1 MILLLQAAPL
11 ALLVALLVS
20 GRAGPVTAVL
30 AAIALAVP
38 AAFASLPAGTPLP
51 AFLAEETLRG
61 AWLALQPVG
70 VMTGGLLFHAATAAP
85 AAATTTPPEPRR
97 IFAACLLMGT
107 FMESVTGFAV
117 GAVFALAALRAMGLG
132 GPVAGAM
139 ALLSLC
145 LVPWGG
151 LGPGTLLGATLVGV
165 PVQEMARVIAFPNAA
180 WLLMLGPVLWH
191 LCTRAGIAVPL
202 REKLVQT
209 SILAASATILVAGHW
224 VLPFEILG
232 ILATGLPLLVVL
244 YRLDPPRTAAARAA
258 ALRALAPYLI
268 LTAALLAARLVPDP
282 PALRPYE
289 SLPAFPI
296 THVAV
301 VLWTVALTLLAL
313 RPGAAR
319 RLADTARRARKP
331 AATLLLY
338 VLLARILAGSG
349 ATTAL
354 ATAAAT
360 TLGPAAPFAISPLGL
375 AAGMVTGSNVGANA
389 ALVTVQAAL
398 GAAAN
403 LPPLLAPALHNFA
416 GGAGAGMSFAVCALI
431 CGLLADNTRPVQIW
445 RLLLPSFA
453 AILAAGTGAVLV
465 LR

>member
-1 MILLLQAAPL
+1 MILALQASPL
-11 ALLVALLVS
+11 ILLVALLLS
-20 GRAGPVTAVL
+20 GRAGPVPAVL
-30 AAIALAVP
+30 AALALSIP
-38 AAFASLPAGTPLP
+38 AALASLPASTDALN
-51 AFLAEETLRG
+51 FISTEMLRG

-70 VMTGGLLFHAATAAP
+70 VMTGGLLFHAAIAAP
-85 AAATTTPPEPRR
+85 VSTTTTAPEPRR

-117 GAVFALAALRAMGLG
+117 GAVFALAALKSMGLR

-165 PVQEMARVIAFPNAA
+165 PVQAMARVIAFPNAA

-191 LCTRAGIAVPL
+191 LCAKAGIAVST
-202 REKLVQT
+202 REKLSQT
-209 SILAASATILVAGHW
+209 GILAASATILIGGHW
-224 VLPFEILG
+224 ILPFEILG
-232 ILATGLPLLVVL
+232 ILATGLPLLAVL
-244 YRLDPPRTAAARAA
+244 YRLDPPRTPAARAD
-258 ALRALAPYLI
+258 ALRALTPYLI
-268 LTAALLAARLVPDP
+268 LTAALLAARLIPDA

-289 SLPAFPI
+289 TLPAFPI

-301 VLWTVALTLLAL
+301 VLWTVSLVLLAL
-313 RPGAAR
+313 RSGMAR
-319 RLADTARRARKP
+319 RIHETALRARKP
-331 AATLLLY
+331 AAALLLY

-349 ATTAL
+349 ATTSL
-354 ATAAAT
+354 AEAAASA
-360 TLGPAAPFAISPLGL
+360 LGPLAPFAITPLGL
-375 AAGMVTGSNVGANA
+375 AAGLVTGSNVGANA

-398 GAAAN
+398 GAHAN

-431 CGLLADNTRPVQIW
+431 CGLLADGTKPAQLW

-453 AILAAGTGAVLV
+453 AILAVGTGAVLV

>member
-1 MILLLQAAPL
+1 MQAAPL
-11 ALLVALLVS
+11 ALLVALLLS
-20 GRAGPVTAVL
+20 GRAGPVPAVL
-30 AAIALAVP
+30 AAIALAIP
-38 AAFASLPAGTPLP
+38 AAIVSLPASTDVT
-51 AFLAEETLRG
+51 AFLADEVLRG

-70 VMTGGLLFHAATAAP
+70 VMTGGLLFHAAISGP
-85 AAATTTPPEPRR
+85 AAAAATTPPEPRR

-165 PVQEMARVIAFPNAA
+165 PVQAMARVIAFPNAA
-180 WLLMLGPVLWH
+180 WLMMLGPVLWH
-191 LCTRAGIAVPL
+191 LCGRAGIAVPA
-202 REKLVQT
+202 REKLAQT
-209 SILAASATILVAGHW
+209 GILAASATILIAGHW

-232 ILATGLPLLVVL
+232 ILATGIPLLVVL
-244 YRLDPPRTAAARAA
+244 YRLDPPRNPAERAA
-258 ALRALAPYLI
+258 GLRALAPYLI
-268 LTAALLAARLVPDP
+268 LTAALLAARLVPNP

-289 SLPAFPI
+289 GLPAFPI

-301 VLWTVALTLLAL
+301 VLWTVALILLAP
-313 RPGAAR
+313 RPGMAR

-331 AATLLLY
+331 AAALLLY

-354 ATAAAT
+354 AEAAAA
-360 TLGPAAPFAISPLGL
+360 TLGPAAPFAITPLGL
-375 AAGMVTGSNVGANA
+375 AAGLVTGSNVGANA

-403 LPPLLAPALHNFA
+403 LPPILAPALHNFA

-431 CGLLADNTRPVQIW
+431 CGLLADGTKPAQLW
-445 RLLLPSFA
+445 RLLLPSFV

>member
-1 MILLLQAAPL
+1 MILALQASPL
-11 ALLVALLVS
+11 VVLVGLLLS
-20 GRAGPVTAVL
+20 GRAGPVPAVL
-30 AAIALAVP
+30 AALALSIP
-38 AAFASLPAGTPLP
+38 AALASLPAGAGALDFIGT
-51 AFLAEETLRG
+51 ETLRG
-61 AWLALQPVG
+61 LWLALQPIG

-85 AAATTTPPEPRR
+85 ATATTTTPEPRR

-117 GAVFALAALRAMGLG
+117 GAVFALAALRSMGLN
-132 GPVAGAM
+132 GPIAGAM

-165 PVQEMARVIAFPNAA
+165 PVQAMAHVISYPNAA

-191 LCTRAGIAVPL
+191 LCAKAGIAVPA
-202 REKLVQT
+202 REKLAQT
-209 SILAASATILVAGHW
+209 GILAASATILIGGHW
-224 VLPFEILG
+224 ILPFEILG
-232 ILATGLPLLVVL
+232 ILATGIPLLAVL
-244 YRLDPPRTAAARAA
+244 YQLDPPRSPAARSA
-258 ALRALAPYLI
+258 ALRTLTPYLI
-268 LTAALLAARLVPDP
+268 LTTALLAARLIPSP

-289 SLPAFPI
+289 TLPAFPI
-296 THVAV
+296 THVAI
-301 VLWTVALTLLAL
+301 VLWTVSLTLLAL
-313 RPGAAR
+313 RPNTLR
-319 RLADTARRARKP
+319 RLRDTARRAQKP
-331 AATLLLY
+331 AAALLLY

-354 ATAAAT
+354 AEAAAAT
-360 TLGPAAPFAISPLGL
+360 LGPLAPYAMTPLGL
-375 AAGMVTGSNVGANA
+375 AAGLVTGSNVGANA

-431 CGLLADNTRPVQIW
+431 CGLLNDGTKPGQLW
-445 RLLLPSFA
+445 RLLLPSFV
-453 AILAAGTGAVLV
+453 AILAAGTGAMLV
-465 LR
+465 MR

>member
-1 MILLLQAAPL
+1 MILALQAAPL
-11 ALLVALLVS
+11 ALLVALLLS

-30 AAIALAVP
+30 AAIALAIP
-38 AAFASLPAGTPLP
+38 AAFASLPAGAPLP

-85 AAATTTPPEPRR
+85 ATAATTPPEPRR

-117 GAVFALAALRAMGLG
+117 GAVFALAALRTMGLG

-165 PVQEMARVIAFPNAA
+165 PVQEMARVIALPNAA

-191 LCTRAGIAVPL
+191 LCARAGIVVPA

-209 SILAASATILVAGHW
+209 GILAASATILVGGHW
-224 VLPFEILG
+224 ILPFEILG

-244 YRLDPPRTAAARAA
+244 YRLDPPRDPTARAA
-258 ALRALAPYLI
+258 AFRALAPYLI
-268 LTAALLAARLVPDP
+268 LTTALLAARLVPHP

-289 SLPAFPI
+289 TLPAFPI
-296 THVAV
+296 THVAI

-313 RPGAAR
+313 RPNTLR

-354 ATAAAT
+354 ATATAT
-360 TLGPAAPFAISPLGL
+360 ALGPAAPFAITPLGL
-375 AAGMVTGSNVGANA
+375 AAGLVTGSNVGANA

-431 CGLLADNTRPVQIW
+431 CGLLADNTRPAQIW
-445 RLLLPSFA
+445 RLLLPSFV

>member
-1 MILLLQAAPL
+1 MILALQAAPL

-30 AAIALAVP
+30 AAIALAIVP
-38 AAFASLPAGTPLP
+38 AFASLPAGTALP

-85 AAATTTPPEPRR
+85 AATTTTPPEPRR

-117 GAVFALAALRAMGLG
+117 GAVFALAALRGMGLG

-191 LCTRAGIAVPL
+191 LCARAGIAVPV

-209 SILAASATILVAGHW
+209 GILAASATILIGGHW
-224 VLPFEILG
+224 ILPFEILG

-244 YRLDPPRTAAARAA
+244 YRLDPPRNAAARAA

-268 LTAALLAARLVPDP
+268 LTIALLAARLVPDP

-289 SLPAFPI
+289 SLPAFPV

-301 VLWTVALTLLAL
+301 VLWIVALTLLAL
-313 RPGAAR
+313 RTDTIR

-354 ATAAAT
+354 ATAAAA
-360 TLGPAAPFAISPLGL
+360 TLGPAAPFAITPLGL

-431 CGLLADNTRPVQIW
+431 CGLLADNTRPAQIW